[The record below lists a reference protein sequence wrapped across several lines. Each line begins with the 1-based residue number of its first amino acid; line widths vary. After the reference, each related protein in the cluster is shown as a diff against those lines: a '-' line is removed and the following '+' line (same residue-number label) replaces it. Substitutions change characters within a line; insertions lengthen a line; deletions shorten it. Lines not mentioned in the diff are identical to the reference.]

1 VRRRDFIGLLGGA
14 AAGPLLLWPL
24 AARGQAGRVRRVA
37 VLSAIAA
44 DDPQSSERR
53 AAFQKRLEQLG
64 WKIGVNL
71 QIDYRY
77 PGFNAERL
85 RADAT
90 ELMRLAPDVIF
101 AQATPAL
108 AAAQEAT
115 RTIPIVFTG
124 VSDPVQ
130 QGFVTSL
137 AHPDGNITGFTNYEF
152 SIGGKWIELL
162 KQFSPELTHIG
173 FLFNPDASPYSKFYF
188 AAMEEAAP
196 LFGVAMV
203 ALSVKSD
210 AEIEPALSSI
220 ARQSNGGLIL
230 ATDVF
235 LQPRRK
241 EVAALAARY
250 RLPAIY
256 SQREFVDAG
265 GLMRYGDINIE
276 QYRGAAVYVD
286 RILKGANPGDLPIQ
300 LPTKFELVLNLS
312 AAKELGREFPLSL
325 LVRADEVVE

>member
-1 VRRRDFIGLLGGA
+1 MRFIGGA
-14 AAGPLLLWPL
+14 AAVPSLLSALP
-24 AARGQAGRVRRVA
+24 ARAQGERVRRVA
-37 VLSAIAA
+37 ALMGSAA
-44 DDPQSSERR
+44 DDPLSSERR

-64 WKIGVNL
+64 WKVGRNL

-77 PGFNAERL
+77 PGSNAERL
-85 RADAT
+85 RSDAA
-90 ELMRLAPDVIF
+90 ELIRLEPDVIF
-101 AQATPAL
+101 SQSTPAL

-115 RTIPIVFTG
+115 RSVPIVFTG

-137 AHPDGNITGFTNYEF
+137 AHPGGNITGFSNYEF
-152 SIGGKWIELL
+152 SIAGKWIELL
-162 KQFSPELTHIG
+162 KQFSPELTHVAL
-173 FLFNPDASPYSKFYF
+173 LFNPDAAPYSNFYF
-188 AAMEEAAP
+188 DAMEAAAP
-196 LFGVAMV
+196 LFGVTVA
-203 ALSVKSD
+203 ALSVKTD

-220 ARQSNGGLIL
+220 VRQPNGGLMI
-230 ATDVF
+230 ATDLF
-235 LQPRRK
+235 LQARRK
-241 EVAALAARY
+241 EVVAFAARY

-256 SQREFVDAG
+256 SQREWIEAG

-276 QYRGAAVYVD
+276 QYKGAAVYID
-286 RILKGANPGDLPIQ
+286 RILKGAKPGDLPIQ